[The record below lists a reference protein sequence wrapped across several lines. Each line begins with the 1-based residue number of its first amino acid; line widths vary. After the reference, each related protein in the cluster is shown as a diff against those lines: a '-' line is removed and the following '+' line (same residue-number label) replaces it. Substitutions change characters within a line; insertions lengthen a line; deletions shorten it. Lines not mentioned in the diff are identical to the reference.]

1 MRNSPSSLPM
11 TSTQTL
17 TKDTKLSTPTVFAS
31 STTNEIADD
40 FYFDTVTLR
49 AGFSSTA
56 IIVTSSSSPT
66 SSASPGPDLGTT
78 TLSHSHS
85 FRHSANYLSLQETH
99 SFMQKLQPTKTSQ
112 QRFLSSNAIESAVT
126 DKAHFD
132 TVIFASHLTSIGSM
146 VSLSSAR
153 GLFTTGG
160 LSTTP
165 MSPNYPSRHTE
176 KTQTSTTSTR
186 LQGMF
191 SFTQNI
197 QTTKTSQQRL
207 SSNNVSGF
215 DVSDDFYFNTVLLIT
230 RFASKV
236 SIVSLSSRRA
246 LSTSGRFQL
255 ISTSFPQSYYF
266 RHTANAFT
274 TLTGSRGITY
284 LTQNIQATKASQ
296 QRILSSN
303 TIGSE
308 VSVDVYSNKVMPSS
322 HFTTA
327 HAVSTVILSSSPS
340 FFPSDGLFLSGNKS
354 SVTKVSETDR
364 GETHTIQPT
373 KTSQQRMFSSHATT
387 FKGN

>member
-99 SFMQKLQPTKTSQ
+99 SFIKKLQPTKTSQ
-112 QRFLSSNAIESAVT
+112 KRFLSSNAIESAVT

-146 VSLSSAR
+146 VSLSSVR
-153 GLFTTGG
+153 GLLTTGG

-165 MSPNYPSRHTE
+165 MSPNYPSGHTE

-186 LQGMF
+186 LPGMF

-197 QTTKTSQQRL
+197 QATKTSQQRL

-215 DVSDDFYFNTVLLIT
+215 DVSDDFHFNTVLLIT
-230 RFASKV
+230 RFASEV

-266 RHTANAFT
+266 RHTASAFT

-322 HFTTA
+322 HFTSA
-327 HAVSTVILSSSPS
+327 HAVSMVILSSSPS
-340 FFPSDGLFLSGNKS
+340 FFPSDGLFLGGNKS

-373 KTSQQRMFSSHATT
+373 KTSQQRMFSSDATT

>member
-11 TSTQTL
+11 TSTHTL

-85 FRHSANYLSLQETH
+85 FRHSANYLSLQDTH

-126 DKAHFD
+126 DKVHFD
-132 TVIFASHLTSIGSM
+132 TVIFASHLTSIGST

-186 LQGMF
+186 LPGMF
-191 SFTQNI
+191 SF
-197 QTTKTSQQRL
+197 
-207 SSNNVSGF
+207 
-215 DVSDDFYFNTVLLIT
+215 
-230 RFASKV
+230 
-236 SIVSLSSRRA
+236 
-246 LSTSGRFQL
+246 
-255 ISTSFPQSYYF
+255 
-266 RHTANAFT
+266 
-274 TLTGSRGITY
+274 
-284 LTQNIQATKASQ
+284 TQNIQATKASQ

-308 VSVDVYSNKVMPSS
+308 VSVDVYSNKVILSS
-322 HFTTA
+322 HITSA
-327 HAVSTVILSSSPS
+327 HAVSMVILSSSPS

-373 KTSQQRMFSSHATT
+373 KTSQQRMFSSDATT